1 VTNFDKLSGLKKTLK
16 GAVPVKH
23 KKLLL
28 ILIPACLV
36 LALIVNLVFVA
47 LRRLPTQT
55 YGEGETQ
62 FVVLGDSIAAGAN
75 ILDKQLAYAWIV
87 AGEKGYT
94 LTNFARSSAESGQL
108 LQRLEEEEEVRRGV
122 READIIAV
130 SIGGNDMLHADQAIP
145 LVADIVRGDFTWA
158 QPVLD
163 AFRSNFDR
171 IVGELRGLNPDALLI
186 VQTLYNPACAGS
198 PLTGLEE
205 TYDALLSGLNDAIRG
220 SLSEQPGAFVIADVD
235 AAFRGQTGLIFIDT
249 FHPSA
254 AGHAVI
260 ADVLLDVIG
269 ENGR

>member
-1 VTNFDKLSGLKKTLK
+1 MKL
-16 GAVPVKH
+16 

-28 ILIPACLV
+28 ILLPAFLV
-36 LALIVNLVFVA
+36 LALAVNQVFVA

-62 FVVLGDSIAAGAN
+62 FVVLGDSIAAGTN
-75 ILDKQLAYAWIV
+75 LPDKKRAYAWIV
-87 AGEKGYT
+87 AGEKGYS
-94 LTNFARSSAESGQL
+94 LTNFARSGAESGQL
-108 LQRLEEEEEVRRGV
+108 LQRLEEEEEIRQGV
-122 READIIAV
+122 READIIAL
-130 SIGGNDMLHADQAIP
+130 SIGGNDMLHADKP
-145 LVADIVRGDFTWA
+145 LPLLINVLKGNYTWA
-158 QPVLD
+158 QPALD
-163 AFRSNFDR
+163 AYRSNFDR
-171 IVGELRGLNPDALLI
+171 IVGELRALNPDALLI

-205 TYDALLSGLNDAIRG
+205 TYDALLLGVNDAIRAN
-220 SLSEQPGAFVIADVD
+220 LSEQPGAFVIADVA

-260 ADVLLDVIG
+260 AAVLLDVID